1 MMGYIIL
8 FFLVGP
14 VILGVGNLV
23 IGPIFNKQTP
33 FRVQA
38 RSFVV
43 GSIDLLNH
51 SAIIGYFLLLQG
63 KL

>member
-1 MMGYIIL
+1 MGYIIL
-8 FFLVGP
+8 FFLAGP

-33 FRVQA
+33 FRVQV
-38 RSFVV
+38 RSFV
-43 GSIDLLNH
+43 GSMIYLIL
-51 SAIIGYFLLLQG
+51 ATIGYFLLLQG